1 MAGGRKSTMA
11 ELATAARRPT
21 ELLALL
27 RFRARGKAAIATA
40 LGGMDDRWRW
50 CYGILGQVSR
60 SFALVIMEL
69 EAELR
74 DPVAIFYLVLRA
86 LDTVE
91 DDTAVEGAVRRA
103 LCIDFHNKLA
113 PEAGGWTT
121 DGFGKGAEKVRVGGC
136 GGQSRRLGRRG
147 GVGEREGDVE
157 TCCERAA
164 RLQRR
169 GLCRRRCSWC
179 NARQLGGAAGLRW
192 GGRWWTI
199 QPLVR

>member
-1 MAGGRKSTMA
+1 MAGDRKSTMA

-21 ELLALL
+21 ELFALL

-40 LGGMDDRWRW
+40 MGGMDDRWRW
-50 CYGILGQVSR
+50 CYRILGQVSR

-91 DDTAVEGAVRRA
+91 DDTAVAASVRRS
-103 LCIDFHNKLA
+103 LCIGFHEKLA

-121 DGFGKGAEKVRVGGC
+121 DGFGKGAEKVRRVPI
-136 GGQSRRLGRRG
+136 
-147 GVGEREGDVE
+147 GEG
-157 TCCERAA
+157 
-164 RLQRR
+164 
-169 GLCRRRCSWC
+169 
-179 NARQLGGAAGLRW
+179 
-192 GGRWWTI
+192 GGRDAVLLDSDSAGSGVRQGAEGVAET
-199 QPLVR
+199 PDMLVLW